1 MKQLGHIA
9 TACVGA
15 ALLVRC
21 GGLYAPGVSYP
32 LSSSRSSASG
42 YQVLYNFRGAPD
54 GISPTAGLINVN
66 GTLYGTTC
74 EGGAYISGSGI
85 GLGTV
90 FSITTTG
97 TEKVLY
103 SFGEGGPFDGANP
116 CAGLVALDGTL
127 YGTTYYGGAYTGT
140 GSGLGTVF
148 SITTAGTE
156 SVLYSFDGADGQW
169 PAAGLIVRGSKL
181 YGTTSYGGPYNN
193 CLEYHYGCGTVF
205 SITLAGK
212 QRLLHSFGNGSDARI
227 PQAGLISV
235 RGALYGTT
243 TDGGKT
249 DDGTIF
255 KIDSRT
261 GEETVLFTFKG
272 GSDGEHP
279 LRGSLIL
286 VNGVLYGTTS
296 HGGMA
301 GPKQKSCGTIFSV
314 TTSGTEHIIYRF
326 KGGNDGAVPWNGLFA
341 MGGKLYGTTRRG
353 GNAGCFRHLG
363 CGTVFSVT
371 PSGKE
376 RVLHVFTGGSDGEAP
391 TSNLTEVN
399 GVLYGTTSGAGLG
412 EGGDFGT
419 VFSLTP

>member
-1 MKQLGHIA
+1 M
-9 TACVGA
+9 
-15 ALLVRC
+15 
-21 GGLYAPGVSYP
+21 
-32 LSSSRSSASG
+32 
-42 YQVLYNFRGAPD
+42 
-54 GISPTAGLINVN
+54 N

-169 PAAGLIVRGSKL
+169 PAAGLIVRGGKL

-193 CLEYHYGCGTVF
+193 CLGIPLRLRNRFQHY
-205 SITLAGK
+205 AER
-212 QRLLHSFGNGSDARI
+212 QAAR
-227 PQAGLISV
+227 PAQLRQWLRRANTASWLISV

-249 DDGTIF
+249 DDGAIF
-255 KIDSRT
+255 KLIPEPAKRPSYVQRRLRRCT
-261 GEETVLFTFKG
+261 PTSGQ
-272 GSDGEHP
+272 SDPRQRCP
-279 LRGSLIL
+279 LR
-286 VNGVLYGTTS
+286 
-296 HGGMA
+296 H
-301 GPKQKSCGTIFSV
+301 
-314 TTSGTEHIIYRF
+314 
-326 KGGNDGAVPWNGLFA
+326 DVPW
-341 MGGKLYGTTRRG
+341 R
-353 GNAGCFRHLG
+353 
-363 CGTVFSVT
+363 
-371 PSGKE
+371 
-376 RVLHVFTGGSDGEAP
+376 DGRPEA
-391 TSNLTEVN
+391 
-399 GVLYGTTSGAGLG
+399 
-412 EGGDFGT
+412 
-419 VFSLTP
+419 

>member
-1 MKQLGHIA
+1 MKQLGYIA
-9 TACVGA
+9 AACLGA
-15 ALLVRC
+15 ALLAGC

-32 LSSSRSSASG
+32 LSSSRTSTSG

-54 GISPTAGLINVN
+54 GNSPIAGLIDVN
-66 GTLYGTTC
+66 GTLYGTTSG
-74 EGGAYISGSGI
+74 GGAYISGSGS

-103 SFGEGGPFDGANP
+103 SFGEGGPFDGASP
-116 CAGLVALDGTL
+116 EGGLVVLDGTL
-127 YGTTYYGGAYTGT
+127 YGTTRYGGAYVGT
-140 GSGLGTVF
+140 GSGEGTVF
-148 SITTAGTE
+148 SIKTTGTE

-169 PAAGLIVRGSKL
+169 PAAGLIVRRGKL
-181 YGTTSYGGPYNN
+181 YGTTSYGRPYSN
-193 CLEYHYGCGTVF
+193 CACGTVF
-205 SITLAGK
+205 SITLTGK
-212 QRLLHSFGNGSDARI
+212 QRVLHGFGNDSDGQI

-249 DDGTIF
+249 GDGTIF

-261 GEETVLFTFKG
+261 GEETILYSFKG
-272 GSDGEHP
+272 GSDGADP
-279 LRGSLIL
+279 LLGSLIL

-296 HGGMA
+296 LGGTA
-301 GPKQKSCGTIFSV
+301 CPKHKSCGTIFSV

-353 GNAGCFRHLG
+353 GNAGCFHHRG

-371 PSGKE
+371 PSGKG
-376 RVLHVFTGGSDGEAP
+376 RVLHVFTGASGGEAP
-391 TSNLTEVN
+391 TSNLIAVN
-399 GVLYGTTSGAGLG
+399 DVLYGTTSGAGIS
-412 EGGDFGT
+412 GDFGT
-419 VFSLTP
+419 VFSVTP